1 MSVDWSKAPSGATHF
16 LRNRKYP
23 GEGDAW
29 MEVIQG
35 YQIRRWIID
44 PDGEPVL
51 MENIS
56 HGSMRIHDVDMSLLT
71 RRPNLIDHRM
81 GSIDDDRS
89 RVTREMFMVGLVR
102 LHSAMLMNDDAP
114 AVMGAMAEFLYDNG
128 FRKQG
133 RDQ

>member
-1 MSVDWSKAPSGATHF
+1 
-16 LRNRKYP
+16 
-23 GEGDAW
+23 